1 MNAYG
6 ALDPGLATPSL
17 SCALF
22 LLKQH
27 KKAVDNA
34 DVVIHGQLMG
44 IFRQTPDSV
53 FLIRIDRNCERHR
66 RVWGTTRF
74 STTAWLSM
82 SVMRNNEAR

>member
-34 DVVIHGQLMG
+34 DVVIHG
-44 IFRQTPDSV
+44 FRLLTSAAPKGPLFRSGV
-53 FLIRIDRNCERHR
+53 CEK
-66 RVWGTTRF
+66 
-74 STTAWLSM
+74 A
-82 SVMRNNEAR
+82 